1 MLLNGMR
8 IIARKTLIAYVAS
21 LQGNKDQTAVKTSV
35 EAWFAE
41 AKAAAWANS
50 VDVKK
55 SYATASI
62 VTASRIVFNIKG
74 NDHRLI
80 VEVNF
85 PKGIVWIIWIGTH
98 KAYDNIDA
106 AGVKYNG

>member
-1 MLLNGMR
+1 MR

>member
-1 MLLNGMR
+1 MR
-8 IIARKTLIAYVAS
+8 IIARKTLIAYVES
-21 LQGNKDQTAVKTSV
+21 LQGNKDQAAVKTSL

-41 AKAAAWANS
+41 ANKATWANS
-50 VDVKK
+50 AEVRH

-62 VTASRIVFNIKG
+62 VTASRVVFNIKG

-80 VEVNF
+80 VEIHYA
-85 PKGIVWIIWIGTH
+85 KGLVWIIWIGTH
-98 KAYDNIDA
+98 KEYDNIDA